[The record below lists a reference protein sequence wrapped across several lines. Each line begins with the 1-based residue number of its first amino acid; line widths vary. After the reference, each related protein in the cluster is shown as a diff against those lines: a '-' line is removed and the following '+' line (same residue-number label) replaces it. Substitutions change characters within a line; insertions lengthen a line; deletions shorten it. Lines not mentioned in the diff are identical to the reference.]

1 MKAIKTKTQH
11 SALIKVGNLKPTMFP
26 HACDTEEL
34 LIKSLEKH
42 GLGIENIVSTKT
54 HQVSIEKTRGR
65 SKSKY

>member
-1 MKAIKTKTQH
+1 MKAIKTKIQH

-34 LIKSLEKH
+34 LIEKLEKH
-42 GLGIENIVSTKT
+42 GLSVENIVSTKT